1 MGQSNEI
8 LQFEKLRKLAVNK
21 FRLGNSSV
29 GEDPI
34 NWSGQEIMCFQED
47 LQEKVNTTISEK
59 WFYTYFKQEQL
70 RKLPRI
76 DMLNLLA
83 EYAGFT
89 NWKDFSQKNNT
100 VVEKKKFGLM
110 YPAILAVIGAI
121 VLGFFMIPKEKTYTF
136 CFVDKDVDLPITS
149 PLHVTILKKGQSPIH
164 IETQNNGCF
173 TYKGKEAS
181 IEFVVESP
189 YYKTDTI
196 TRSYNQKEDAEQVHL
211 SADEYALILHYFSTN
226 NIEDWN
232 QRRKELG
239 KMIHD
244 KAVIY
249 QVFGQDEFGIDVLSK
264 EAFINKITLPT
275 SSVRKMKI
283 IEIKREEGQITKLKF
298 AIKMDY
304 E

>member
-1 MGQSNEI
+1 
-8 LQFEKLRKLAVNK
+8 
-21 FRLGNSSV
+21 
-29 GEDPI
+29 
-34 NWSGQEIMCFQED
+34 
-47 LQEKVNTTISEK
+47 
-59 WFYTYFKQEQL
+59 
-70 RKLPRI
+70 
-76 DMLNLLA
+76 
-83 EYAGFT
+83 
-89 NWKDFSQKNNT
+89 
-100 VVEKKKFGLM
+100 
-110 YPAILAVIGAI
+110 
-121 VLGFFMIPKEKTYTF
+121 
-136 CFVDKDVDLPITS
+136 
-149 PLHVTILKKGQSPIH
+149 
-164 IETQNNGCF
+164 
-173 TYKGKEAS
+173 
-181 IEFVVESP
+181 VESP

-275 SSVRKMKI
+275 SSLRKMKI